1 MGYMWNA
8 RTSSPLNG
16 KHILMFSPQGL
27 AAKGYQ
33 NRNLFQ
39 SGYLLGEWRPGRRLC
54 VRASLWKWITAT
66 TLCPAKLPHPDG
78 RRIVIGWLDMWES
91 PLPEQQDGW
100 AACCRCRE
108 LSLSADNRP

>member
-1 MGYMWNA
+1 M
-8 RTSSPLNG
+8 
-16 KHILMFSPQGL
+16 

-39 SGYLLGEWRPGRRLC
+39 SGYLLGEWRPGQAF
-54 VRASLWKWITAT
+54 VREASLWKWITAT
-66 TLCPAKLPHPDG
+66 TFMPRKASSLPTG

-100 AACCRCRE
+100 AGM
-108 LSLSADNRP
+108 LSAAA